1 MLDVDGASS
10 ATGGSQT
17 TLKTSLFVTMGHRL
31 TFGNN
36 LFMISRT
43 QHATA
48 NAWNVTKIPDFALQD
63 VSIIF
68 YSLLSLINL
77 SIVKR
82 SN

>member
-17 TLKTSLFVTMGHRL
+17 TLKTFLFVIMGHRL
-31 TFGNN
+31 TFGNS
-36 LFMISRT
+36 LFMILQT

-63 VSIIF
+63 VSVIF
-68 YSLLSLINL
+68 YGLLFFVN
-77 SIVKR
+77 
-82 SN
+82 